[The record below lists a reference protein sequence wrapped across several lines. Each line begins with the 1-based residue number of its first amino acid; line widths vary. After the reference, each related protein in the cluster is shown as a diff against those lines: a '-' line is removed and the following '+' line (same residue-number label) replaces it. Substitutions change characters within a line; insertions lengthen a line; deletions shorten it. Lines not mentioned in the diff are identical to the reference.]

1 MRIWVTVVLVSVAT
15 WLMKASGPLLLG
27 DRRLPPVAV
36 RVTALAAPVLLA
48 ALIVSDLAGDG
59 WHELEWTRVTGVG
72 VAGLAS
78 LLRAPML
85 LAVLLGAVTAALLR
99 MTLG

>member
-59 WHELEWTRVTGVG
+59 WRELEWTRVTGVG

-85 LAVLLGAVTAALLR
+85 LAVLLAAVTAALLR
-99 MTLG
+99 MTVG